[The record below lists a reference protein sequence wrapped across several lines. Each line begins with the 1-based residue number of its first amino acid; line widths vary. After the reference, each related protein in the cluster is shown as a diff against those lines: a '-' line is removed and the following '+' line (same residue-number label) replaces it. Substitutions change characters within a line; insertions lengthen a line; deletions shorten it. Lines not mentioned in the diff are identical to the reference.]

1 VFKTLVAEDWLDRE
15 FIAANTAGFDE
26 ARRAVEAQN
35 WETIE
40 RESGTT
46 RARMLEFA
54 QMLRD
59 AKNGIF
65 VWGMGLTQH
74 AHGVQT
80 VETLLN
86 VALARGW
93 LGREKVGVMPIRGH
107 SGVQGG
113 AEVGCV
119 PAVDA
124 QQQKRFEQDWGFTF
138 PDFPGLSAGEMI
150 DAAARGEIG
159 VFWITGGNFLETLPD
174 PAFVQRALERTPVR
188 IHQDVVVTSMMLAD
202 SPDTVILFPATTRY
216 ESPGGGTETSTE
228 RRIIFSPE
236 IPGRRI
242 GSAKPE
248 WEVFGEVAS
257 QVRPDRRARFRSS
270 QEIRDEI
277 GRVIPLYAGIEKL
290 GREGDQFQWGG
301 ARLFADGRYATADGK
316 AHFAA
321 HSGAGGRGL
330 PPAMFR
336 VSSRRGKQFNSMVQ
350 KQVDPLTGAAR
361 RDILMA
367 PEDAERL
374 GLRNGDPVRL
384 RSSAGE
390 YEGSVRID
398 RMKPGNLEV
407 HWPEANALFTRDARD
422 PASKEPDY
430 NAVVEVIR

>member
-1 VFKTLVAEDWLDRE
+1 MR
-15 FIAANTAGFDE
+15 
-26 ARRAVEAQN
+26 
-35 WETIE
+35 
-40 RESGTT
+40 
-46 RARMLEFA
+46 EFA
-54 QMLRD
+54 QMLRN

-80 VETLLN
+80 VEALLN

-119 PAVDA
+119 PAIDA
-124 QQQKRFEQDWGFTF
+124 AQQKRFEQDWGFAWPEF
-138 PDFPGLSAGEMI
+138 AGLSAGEMI

-174 PAFVQRALERTPVR
+174 PGFVQQALERTPVR

-202 SPDTVILFPATTRY
+202 SPDTVILMPATTRY

-228 RRIIFSPE
+228 RRVIFSPE
-236 IPGRRI
+236 IAGRRI

-248 WEVFGEVAS
+248 WEVFGEVAAR
-257 QVRPDRRARFRSS
+257 VRPDRRARFGSS

-277 GRVIPLYAGIEKL
+277 GRVIPLYSGIEKL
-290 GREGDQFQWGG
+290 AREGDQFQWGG
-301 ARLFADGRYATADGK
+301 ARLFTEGRYATPDGK
-316 AHFAA
+316 AHFAVPM
-321 HSGAGGRGL
+321 AGGELR
-330 PPAMFR
+330 PPAPQEFR

-390 YEGSVRID
+390 YEGRARID

-407 HWPEANALFTRDARD
+407 HWPEANALFTRDTRD